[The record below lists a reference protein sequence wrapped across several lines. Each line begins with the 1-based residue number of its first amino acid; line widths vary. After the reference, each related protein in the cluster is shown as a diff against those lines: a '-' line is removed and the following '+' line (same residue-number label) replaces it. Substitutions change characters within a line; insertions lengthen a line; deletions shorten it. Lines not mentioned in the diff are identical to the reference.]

1 MINWMIL
8 IIMTMFGALGG
19 YFFKKATSHGIAL
32 QKTFI
37 INLFIG
43 GTLYVGSALLN
54 ILLLTKMP
62 YTIVYPLTSITYLW
76 TLLFLVLL
84 LIRENNKAQ
93 VLGVF
98 LLSLERLSLVDKRSF
113 FCSQRLGNSLA
124 ITLVRRIEEAQI
136 SYPYWKPNYEIFSC

>member
-1 MINWMIL
+1 VAAMINWMIL

-19 YFFKKATSHGIAL
+19 YFFKKATRHGIAL
-32 QKTFI
+32 QQTFM

-76 TLLFLVLL
+76 TLLFSYYFLSEKITKRKL
-84 LIRENNKAQ
+84 
-93 VLGVF
+93 LGVF
-98 LLSLERLSLVDKRSF
+98 FIIIGAFILSR
-113 FCSQRLGNSLA
+113 
-124 ITLVRRIEEAQI
+124 
-136 SYPYWKPNYEIFSC
+136 